1 MKTIQRVAFT
11 ALFAGVSAFSPA
23 YSHAFM
29 VDAAESASVGSV
41 DLTQSVDQLRQEL
54 KTGETACK
62 EMLAKIDA
70 AIEQVDSAL
79 DIGVADEKKYLGLR
93 DELVEMR
100 LSLPCL
106 SEELTQAEGDV
117 VSDTMVDQQVIG
129 EQVVAGEED
138 QSMVGGA
145 FGGSSAGN
153 AGGFGG
159 SGGLGGAGGI
169 GGLGPLAL
177 GGIAAAIAIPVAL
190 SGNDDP
196 GSDASPVQ

>member
-1 MKTIQRVAFT
+1 MKTIQRVAFA
-11 ALFAGVSAFSPA
+11 ALFAGVSAFGPA

-29 VDAAESASVGSV
+29 VDADESASVGSV
-41 DLTQSVDQLRQEL
+41 DLTQSVDVLRQEL
-54 KTGETACK
+54 KAGETACN

-117 VSDTMVDQQVIG
+117 VSDMVVDQQVVG
-129 EQVVAGEED
+129 EQVIGGEVTTG
-138 QSMVGGA
+138 MTGGA
-145 FGGSSAGN
+145 AGGSSA
-153 AGGFGG
+153 GG

-169 GGLGPLAL
+169 GGLGPLAI
-177 GGIAAAIAIPVAL
+177 GGLAAAIAIPVAL
-190 SGNDDP
+190 SGDNNP
-196 GSDASPVQ
+196 GPGASPIQ